1 LTRFAQQN
9 GYTNELGRYFMRT
22 QPRYWG
28 LVSKARDAVRKVQ
41 ARSRTGSLEVMPI
54 AAPLP
59 SRRSTTE
66 QWDRVAAILLE
77 AQSRA
82 RRAQDHQHSA
92 ARQID
97 AATYALQRLRE
108 EVAPALHFTVP
119 RSPRPP
125 LEPGSFRREEFR
137 RSEPLA
143 A

>member
-1 LTRFAQQN
+1 MQ
-9 GYTNELGRYFMRT
+9 
-22 QPRYWG
+22 
-28 LVSKARDAVRKVQ
+28 V
-41 ARSRTGSLEVMPI
+41 

-59 SRRSTTE
+59 SRRSIAE

-77 AQSRA
+77 AQTRA
-82 RRAQDHQHSA
+82 RRAHDHQLLA

-119 RSPRPP
+119 RPPRPP
-125 LEPGSFRREEFR
+125 LLPTSFRREEFR